1 MKKKLFCLLAAMVM
15 MFGLAACGDKDGG
28 ASDSGKSDFDAFM
41 EVQKNMQD
49 IKDAEFKMNMDMDM
63 NMSGSETVNTT
74 MTATCKEILKD
85 KNDIQME
92 MKYKMSIPALE
103 TDMDGIAY
111 IKDGVVYMDLMGQKV
126 KVDGSNEMASMM
138 QTVDTNE
145 MLNITN
151 EMVSDLQVKTEG
163 SDTIYS
169 FKMDPA
175 KAIDYFKSNVKSYG
189 DLSALADLSF
199 DHMNVVITTDDKQM
213 VKKMDMD
220 CAMASTIKDDEDEKN
235 KDDNATMDLSYK
247 VTVEYVNI
255 NTDLKIDFPDFSKYQ
270 ELTV

>member
-15 MFGLAACGDKDGG
+15 VLGLAACGDKDSGS
-28 ASDSGKSDFDAFM
+28 SDSGKSDFDAFM

-49 IKDAEFKMNMDMDM
+49 IKDAEFKMSMDMDM
-63 NMSGSETVNTT
+63 DMSESEKMNTA
-74 MTATCKEILKD
+74 MTATCKEIVKD

-92 MKYKMSIPALE
+92 MKYKMNIPALE
-103 TDMDGIAY
+103 TDMDGTAY

-126 KVDGSNEMASMM
+126 KVDSSNEMASMM

-145 MLNITN
+145 MLNITK

-175 KAIDYFKSNVKSYG
+175 KAIDYFKSNVKSYD
-189 DLSALADLSF
+189 DLSALADLNF
-199 DHMNVVITTDDKQM
+199 DHMNVVITADDKQM

-220 CAMASTIKDDEDEKN
+220 CAMASTIKADEGEKSE
-235 KDDNATMDLSYK
+235 DSDVTMDISYK
-247 VTVEYVNI
+247 ITVEYVSI